1 VPAIIAAVTLL
12 TGAALASVFW
22 LADLDESAGRE
33 AGEPDEGGRGS
44 TPDDPALRRGD
55 RARHPSRMKSDT
67 RHLSSAY
74 ASPAEQ
80 AEPSSRRMAW
90 VKLAGS
96 VLILLVLLVPG
107 VVVWL

>member
-1 VPAIIAAVTLL
+1 
-12 TGAALASVFW
+12 
-22 LADLDESAGRE
+22 
-33 AGEPDEGGRGS
+33 
-44 TPDDPALRRGD
+44 
-55 RARHPSRMKSDT
+55 MKSDT